1 MASCIEIDRYG
12 LIPLAVAPLPC
23 RRPSSKTL
31 VLTRPSSKFSLG
43 LVLHGPRTV
52 FRINRRRF
60 ITAVARTEPDRRGED
75 SATETEEVDKGLKL
89 PINEDLV
96 SEHQQKESQFKKR
109 VVFGLGIGILVGGV
123 VLAGGWVF
131 TAALAAAVF
140 IGARE
145 YFELVRSHGITAGM
159 TPPPRYVSRVCSVIC
174 AVMPLLTLM
183 LYNANTMYYESE
195 GEERGPLRPKEADG
209 GERGFL
215 RLNGSGEEDRGR
227 SSQSESLEGAVL
239 LGHRDNSRKSSFS
252 VESKTFEIE
261 VEEKK
266 GKTQFVILKRKR
278 GISSWVRMGI
288 A

>member
-1 MASCIEIDRYG
+1 MRESECEGGERG
-12 LIPLAVAPLPC
+12 CL
-23 RRPSSKTL
+23 RPK
-31 VLTRPSSKFSLG
+31 
-43 LVLHGPRTV
+43 
-52 FRINRRRF
+52 
-60 ITAVARTEPDRRGED
+60 
-75 SATETEEVDKGLKL
+75 
-89 PINEDLV
+89 
-96 SEHQQKESQFKKR
+96 
-109 VVFGLGIGILVGGV
+109 
-123 VLAGGWVF
+123 
-131 TAALAAAVF
+131 
-140 IGARE
+140 
-145 YFELVRSHGITAGM
+145 
-159 TPPPRYVSRVCSVIC
+159 
-174 AVMPLLTLM
+174 
-183 LYNANTMYYESE
+183 ESE